1 MQNGL
6 YDGGTFYPN
15 ANYRCIAISCSEGER
30 YLVNC
35 NTYAPAKM
43 SVAQF
48 YNSNNQLISKTT
60 PIEETTVI
68 KQDEDKRNQFMEQI
82 KKIEDEETTLLKLQ
96 KQYRNGEIKEES
108 LTDEQVS
115 SLCKL
120 YDKQISNLKKSNE
133 IRKQKLL
140 EHRRRLQT
148 DN

>member
-1 MQNGL
+1 MKENTDEKSL
-6 YDGGTFYPN
+6 VKINENSIFYKIKN
-15 ANYRCIAISCSEGER
+15 FFRNLFNKNNSADNYI
-30 YLVNC
+30 V
-35 NTYAPAKM
+35 
-43 SVAQF
+43 
-48 YNSNNQLISKTT
+48 
-60 PIEETTVI
+60 EETAVI
-68 KQDEDKRNQFMEQI
+68 KQDEEKRNQFMEQI

>member
-1 MQNGL
+1 MKENTDEKSL
-6 YDGGTFYPN
+6 VKINENNIFYKIKIFFKN
-15 ANYRCIAISCSEGER
+15 LLSKKKDAD
-30 YLVNC
+30 
-35 NTYAPAKM
+35 
-43 SVAQF
+43 
-48 YNSNNQLISKTT
+48 NSIV
-60 PIEETTVI
+60 EETTVI